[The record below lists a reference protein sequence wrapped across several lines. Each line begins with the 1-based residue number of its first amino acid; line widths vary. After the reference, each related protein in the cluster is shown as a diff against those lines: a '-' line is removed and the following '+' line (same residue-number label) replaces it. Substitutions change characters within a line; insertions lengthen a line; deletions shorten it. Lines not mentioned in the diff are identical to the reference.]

1 MSDSKYG
8 KYVVK
13 KPVQAGKFG
22 PELMY
27 YGDEDYKSDFTLMF
41 LHISE
46 PVLMEEFPHSHD
58 FDMYLSFMGS
68 GDMSSLD
75 AEIEIGLGEERE
87 IHTITTP
94 TSVYIP
100 KGMIHCP
107 LHFKRVGK
115 PLLFVH
121 ASIAPKYTKIE
132 LSEGKPIKH

>member
-13 KPVQAGKFG
+13 KPVQIGKFG

-27 YGDEDYKSDFTLMF
+27 YGEEVYKSDFTLMF

-58 FDMYLSFMGS
+58 FDMYLYFMGTD
-68 GDMSSLD
+68 DMSSLD

-100 KGMIHCP
+100 KGMVHCP

-132 LSEGKPIKH
+132 LPEDKPAKH